1 VEALWIVPPAVL
13 LAGAVA
19 AIALLRSIDG
29 AAEEIRDQLHRMAE
43 VRSSVEALRAETART
58 RASLGALDR
67 R

>member
-1 VEALWIVPPAVL
+1 MEALWIVPPAVL